1 VREETAVQSSLGLA
15 GDLDDVELI
24 EDVEEAFDVRF
35 SDDDLRQCHT
45 VGDLFD
51 LVSNSLPEDDP
62 SRKGCSTAICFY
74 RLRQVLQPRFGIA
87 LKPATPITQ
96 LSEVPVRKLYRAIR
110 DECGFRPPVPVISM
124 WGCVGLLLV
133 PGLPLAAIAFGLP
146 WWLAPIAALPG
157 IATYAV
163 SPIRL
168 PAEVRTFADLVRIVA
183 ARNVRALSDQG
194 ARLRKPEAWTALKKV
209 ISDHTV
215 LPHGEIKEDT
225 LILAA
230 SKARA

>member
-1 VREETAVQSSLGLA
+1 VQSSLGLA
-15 GDLDDVELI
+15 RDVDDVECK
-24 EDVEEAFDVRF
+24 EDGEEAFDDRF
-35 SDDDLRQCHT
+35 SDDDLRQCRT

-51 LVSNSLPEDDP
+51 LVSSSLPEDDP
-62 SRKGCSTAICFY
+62 SRIGCSTAICFY

-87 LKPATPITQ
+87 LKPATPIAQ
-96 LSEVPVRKLYRAIR
+96 LSEMPVRKLYAAIR
-110 DECGFRPPVPVISM
+110 DECGFRPPVSVISM
-124 WGCVGLLLV
+124 WGCIGLLLV
-133 PGLPLAAIAFGLP
+133 PGLPLAVIAFGLP

-168 PAEVRTFADLVRIVA
+168 PAEVHTFGDLVRIVA

-215 LPHGEIKEDT
+215 LPHDEIKEDT